1 MKKFLTV
8 FKFEYSN
15 LVKSKTFIILTLL
28 VVIGAGIGLSYPR
41 ISEAIA
47 RGKGDEAD
55 IEDGMTLA
63 VINDSVY
70 DDEMVINMLSSS
82 MPEYEISQ
90 TAGTIDKAKEMIM
103 EDEYGYILYLSGDN
117 EYTIVTKS
125 IGIEDSI
132 SYRINGILLYNYQS
146 YLLSD
151 AGLDRG
157 QSEQVLTAQL
167 KSTLVETGKS
177 QTNSI
182 LYTNMIVIAMYMII
196 IIYGQMVA
204 TSVATEKSSRAME
217 VLVTT
222 IDPVRMMFGKV
233 LGIGAAALT
242 QVAVIVGSV
251 LLFYNLNID
260 YLGNG
265 FISTLFN
272 MPAETIIISII
283 LVVLGFFVYAFLY
296 AAVGSLVSRIEDVSQ
311 GVLPITFIS
320 IASYMIVMI
329 SMPSGNVDST
339 LMKICTFF
347 PLTSPYALVARMS
360 MTDVGLLQSI
370 GAIGLLLVTCLVI
383 GYLAAVVYRLGVLMY
398 GKPPKIKEI
407 FKMIKNNKKA

>member
-1 MKKFLTV
+1 MKKFWTV

-15 LVKSKTFIILTLL
+15 LLKSKAFIILTILAVL
-28 VVIGAGIGLSYPR
+28 GAGIGLSWPR
-41 ISEAIA
+41 ISEMTA
-47 RGKGDEAD
+47 REPDEGQV
-55 IEDGMTLA
+55 EDGMTIG
-63 VINDSVY
+63 VINDSIFE
-70 DDEMVINMLSSS
+70 DEQMINILSKS

-90 TAGTIDKAKEMIM
+90 VQGTVDDAKQMVKD
-103 EDEYGYILYLSGDN
+103 DEYGYVLVLQGESQF
-117 EYTIVTKS
+117 TLVTKS
-125 IGIEDSI
+125 LGIENSI
-132 SYRINGILLYNYQS
+132 SYRIDGILLYNYQT
-146 YLLSD
+146 YLLEN
-151 AGLDRG
+151 AGLERG
-157 QSEQVLTAQL
+157 QSDEVLQADITY
-167 KSTLVETGKS
+167 TLFETGKS
-177 QTNSI
+177 QTNSL

-242 QVAVIVGSV
+242 QVAAIVGSTV
-251 LLFYNLNID
+251 FFYNLNSE
-260 YLGNG
+260 YLASG

-272 MPAETIIISII
+272 MPASTIVISIV
-283 LVVLGFFVYAFLY
+283 LVILGFFVYAFLY

-329 SMPSGNVDST
+329 SMPSGNLDST

-347 PLTSPYALVARMS
+347 PLTSPYALVARMA
-360 MTDVGLLQSI
+360 MTDVGFWQSI
-370 GAIGLLLVTCLVI
+370 GAVGLLLVTCIVI
-383 GYLAAVVYRLGVLMY
+383 GYLAAAVYRLGVLMY
-398 GKPPKIKEI
+398 GKPPKLKEVFKLIKAN
-407 FKMIKNNKKA
+407 KN